1 MAEFLLWED
10 LVREIVTTII
20 EEHTPSDE
28 EEDEYAESVTI
39 EGWIV
44 LLNINIKIIL
54 LLKDFF

>member
-54 LLKDFF
+54 LL